1 MNEPARRLS
10 VVVLVLFL
18 ALMGAASYIQVIG
31 AEDLNQ
37 DPRNVR
43 TLYRE
48 YGNFRGP
55 IVVDGEAVVW
65 SEPVDDPFNYQ
76 RSYTQGSL
84 YAAATGFYSIVYGR
98 SGLEQTENALLNG
111 SADALFWTR
120 LGNLFAGEQQQG
132 ASVETTLSGE
142 LQAVAAEQ
150 LGDQRGAVVALDPA
164 TGEVLAM
171 VTSPTYDPELLASHD
186 TATVNANYAE
196 LLAQEDGPLINRA
209 IAGDTYP
216 PGSTF
221 KLLVAAAALEG
232 GYTPDTELYGPQQ
245 LDLPGTS
252 RTISNFGDAEC
263 AGDEYL
269 PLADALRISC
279 NTAFAD
285 LGMSLGWGVLERKAR
300 DFGWDE
306 PLEMP
311 LPVTASG
318 LPESPNES
326 ETAMSALGQ
335 FDVRATPLQMAM
347 VASAI
352 ANDGVLMKPY
362 LVDTVRASDLT
373 VVSQTEP
380 EEYRQSMSPEDASDL
395 TQMMVGAVADG
406 TGRAARIDGVE
417 VAGKTGTAQTG
428 QDTPPHA
435 WFVSFAP
442 ADDPV
447 IAIAVIV
454 EEGGETGSGATG
466 GSVAAPIARSIMEK
480 AIQLDAEGDL

>member
-18 ALMGAASYIQVIG
+18 ALMGAASYIQVLG

-76 RSYTQGSL
+76 RSYRDGSL
-84 YAAATGFYSIVYGR
+84 YSAVTGFYSVVYGR
-98 SGLEQTENALLNG
+98 TGLEQSENALLNG

-132 ASVETTLSGE
+132 AAVETTLSAE
-142 LQAVAAEQ
+142 LQQVAAEQ
-150 LGDQRGAVVALDPA
+150 LGDQRGAVVALDPQ

-171 VTSPTYDPELLASHD
+171 VTSPRYDPETLASHS
-186 TATVNANYAE
+186 TSTVNEAYAE
-196 LLAQEDGPLINRA
+196 LLAREDGPLVNRA

-232 GYTPDTELYGPQQ
+232 GYTPDTELYAPQE
-245 LDLPGTS
+245 LALPGTT
-252 RTISNFGDAEC
+252 RTIGNYGDVEC
-263 AGDEYL
+263 AGDDYM
-269 PLADALRISC
+269 PLADAMRISC

-285 LGMSLGWGVLERKAR
+285 LGMALGWGVLERKAH

-306 PLEMP
+306 PLEIP

-326 ETAMSALGQ
+326 QTAMSAIGQ
-335 FDVRATPLQMAM
+335 YDVRSTPLQIAM
-347 VASAI
+347 VSAAI

-373 VVSQTEP
+373 VVSSTEP
-380 EEYRQSMSPEDASDL
+380 EEYRESMTAQDAEDL
-395 TQMMVGAVADG
+395 TRMMVGVVADG
-406 TGRAARIDGVE
+406 TGRSARIDGVE
-417 VAGKTGTAQTG
+417 VAGKTGTAETG
-428 QDTPPHA
+428 RDTPPHA
-435 WFVSFAP
+435 WFTGFAP

-454 EEGGETGSGATG
+454 EEGGTTGSGATG
-466 GSVAAPIARSIMEK
+466 GSVAGPIARAIMDK
-480 AIQLDAEGDL
+480 AIALDEEGDL

>member
-1 MNEPARRLS
+1 MNEPLRRLS
-10 VVVLVLFL
+10 IVVLILFL
-18 ALMGAASYIQVIG
+18 ALMGASSYLQVLG
-31 AEDLNQ
+31 ADDLNQ

-55 IVVDGEAVVW
+55 IIVDGEAVVW

-84 YAAATGFYSIVYGR
+84 YSAITGYYSVVYGR
-98 SGLEQTENALLNG
+98 TGLEQTENALLNG

-120 LGNLFAGEQQQG
+120 LGNLFSGEQQQG
-132 ASVETTLSGE
+132 ASVEMTLSSE
-142 LQAVAAEQ
+142 LQQVAAEE
-150 LGDQRGAVVALDPA
+150 LGDQRGAVVALDPT
-164 TGEVLAM
+164 TGAVLAM
-171 VTSPTYDPELLASHD
+171 VTSPRYDPAELASHS
-186 TATVNANYAE
+186 TSTVNENYAA
-196 LLAQEDGPLINRA
+196 LLGRDDNPLVNRA

-232 GYTPDTELYGPQQ
+232 GYTPQTELYSPRE
-245 LDLPGTS
+245 LPLPGS
-252 RTISNFGDAEC
+252 DRTIGNYGGAEC
-263 AGDEYL
+263 TGDDYM
-269 PLADALRISC
+269 PMADALRVSC

-285 LGMSLGWGVLERKAR
+285 LGMALGWGVLERKAH

-306 PLEMP
+306 PLDIP

-318 LPESPNES
+318 LPESPDVPQ
-326 ETAMSALGQ
+326 TAMSALGQ
-335 FDVRATPLQMAM
+335 FDVRATPLQIAM
-347 VASAI
+347 VSAAI

-373 VVSQTEP
+373 VVSSAEP
-380 EEYRQSMSPEDASDL
+380 EEYRDSMTSQDAAAL

-406 TGRAARIDGVE
+406 SGRAARIDGVE

-435 WFVSFAP
+435 WFTGFAP

-447 IAIAVIV
+447 IAIAVLV
-454 EEGGETGSGATG
+454 EEGGTTGSGATG
-466 GSVAAPIARSIMEK
+466 GSVSAPIARAIMEK
-480 AIQLDAEGDL
+480 ALALDAAGDL

>member
-10 VVVLVLFL
+10 VVVLILFL
-18 ALMGAASYIQVIG
+18 ALMGSASYIQVIG
-31 AEDLNQ
+31 AEGLNQ

-55 IVVDGEAVVW
+55 IVVDGQAVVW

-76 RSYTQGSL
+76 RSYADGSL
-84 YAAATGFYSIVYGR
+84 YAAATGFYSVVYGR

-120 LGNLFAGEQQQG
+120 MGNLFAGEQQQG
-132 ASVETTLSGE
+132 ASVETTLSAG
-142 LQAVAAEQ
+142 LQEVAAAE
-150 LGDQRGAVVALDPA
+150 LGNQRGAVVALDPR
-164 TGEVLAM
+164 TGAVLAM
-171 VTSPTYDPELLASHD
+171 VTSPTYDPAALASHS
-186 TATVNANYAE
+186 TSTVNQNYAE
-196 LLAQEDGPLINRA
+196 LLGQPDGPLINRA

-221 KLLVAAAALEG
+221 KLLVAAAALER
-232 GYTPDTELYGPQQ
+232 GYTPATEVYAPKDLA
-245 LDLPGTS
+245 LPGTS
-252 RTISNFGDAEC
+252 RSIANFGNVEC
-263 AGDEYL
+263 TGGDYM

-285 LGMSLGWGVLERKAR
+285 LGMTLGWGVLERKAR

-306 PLEMP
+306 SLTIP
-311 LPVTASG
+311 LPVTASR
-318 LPESPNES
+318 LPNSPNEP

-335 FDVRATPLQMAM
+335 FDVRSTPLQMAM
-347 VASAI
+347 VAAAI
-352 ANDGVLMKPY
+352 ANEGVLMRPY

-373 VVSQTEP
+373 VVSNTEP
-380 EEYRQSMSPEDASDL
+380 EEYRQSMTAEDAADL
-395 TQMMVGAVADG
+395 TDMMVSAVADG

-428 QDTPPHA
+428 RDTPPHA

-442 ADDPV
+442 AADPV
-447 IAIAVIV
+447 VAIAVIV
-454 EEGGETGSGATG
+454 EEGGTTGSGATG
-466 GSVAAPIARSIMEK
+466 GSVAAPIARAIMQK